1 MAFNARGR
9 YPNARCGAK
18 AFSRFRY
25 EGFSMTGTIAL
36 ALHGGAGAKAGRDY
50 SREVEHMRG
59 LVEMARDRLS
69 AGASALDVVVETVAA
84 LEISGL
90 YVAGRGAS
98 PNLAGAYE
106 LDASLM
112 DGATGHAGAVAALIG
127 LESPVAAARAVMEA
141 TPHVMLAGAG
151 AADFAGRQGLA
162 RIHDPESW
170 FTRAGAEE
178 SNHAPGQAA
187 GLSHGTVGCVVLD
200 LEGRLAGSTSTGG
213 VFEKLPG
220 RVGDAPIIGSGT
232 WADRKVAISCTG
244 QGEFFMRVSAA
255 SQVAFR
261 MRLTGQTLADATDA
275 VLAEI
280 KALGGEG
287 GMIAVGADGSV
298 AMPYVSAGMKRA
310 ALYPDGRIVSAAF
323 AD

>member
-1 MAFNARGR
+1 
-9 YPNARCGAK
+9 
-18 AFSRFRY
+18 
-25 EGFSMTGTIAL
+25 MTRTIAL

-50 SREVEHMRG
+50 GREVEHMRG
-59 LVEMARDRLS
+59 LVEAARDRLS

-112 DGATGHAGAVAALIG
+112 DGATGHAGAVAALVG
-127 LESPVAAARAVMEA
+127 FESPVAAARAVMET
-141 TPHVMLAGAG
+141 TPYVMLAGSG
-151 AADFAGRQGLA
+151 AADFAGRRGLA
-162 RIHDPESW
+162 RIHDPDAW

-178 SNHAPGQAA
+178 SNHAPGHAA
-187 GLSHGTVGCVVLD
+187 GLSHGTVGCVALD

-220 RVGDAPIIGSGT
+220 RVGDTPVIGSGT
-232 WADRKVAISCTG
+232 WADHQVAVSCTG

-261 MRLTGQTLADATDA
+261 MRLAGQSLAEATAA

-287 GMIAVGADGSV
+287 GMIAVGADGAI

-310 ALYPDGRIVSAAF
+310 ALHPDGRIVSAAF
-323 AD
+323 AE

>member
-1 MAFNARGR
+1 
-9 YPNARCGAK
+9 
-18 AFSRFRY
+18 
-25 EGFSMTGTIAL
+25 MTRTIAL
-36 ALHGGAGAKAGRDY
+36 ALHGGAGAKTGRDY
-50 SREVEHMRG
+50 GPEIEHMRG
-59 LVEMARDRLS
+59 LVEAARDRL
-69 AGASALDVVVETVAA
+69 AGGASALDVVVETVAA

-112 DGATGHAGAVAALIG
+112 DGASGRAGSVAALVG
-127 LESPVAAARAVMEA
+127 FESPVAAARAVMET
-141 TPHVMLAGAG
+141 TPHVMLAGTG
-151 AADFAGRQGLA
+151 AAEFAANQGLA
-162 RIHDPESW
+162 RIHDAEAW
-170 FTRAGAEE
+170 FTHAGAEE

-187 GLSHGTVGCVVLD
+187 GLAHGTVGCVVLD

-213 VFEKLPG
+213 VFQKLPG
-220 RVGDAPIIGSGT
+220 RVGDAPVIGSGT
-232 WADRKVAISCTG
+232 WADRQVAVSCTG

-261 MRLTGQTLADATDA
+261 MRFTGQSLAEATDA

-323 AD
+323 AG